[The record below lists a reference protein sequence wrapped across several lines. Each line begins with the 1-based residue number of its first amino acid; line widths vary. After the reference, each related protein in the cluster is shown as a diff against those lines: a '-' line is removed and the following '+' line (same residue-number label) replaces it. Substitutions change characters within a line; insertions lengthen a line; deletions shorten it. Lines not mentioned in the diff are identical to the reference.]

1 MSSLIH
7 TTNWYK
13 NKKIKKNVKVN
24 KSNSIIQILWMLEHL
39 NDMFTICQYDWMGTK
54 IRIKESYARL
64 RVLLLLRRRR
74 CRTLEITLQ
83 SKIQIF
89 KINTIYFWN
98 VCVTKKIGLYR
109 YNFDKVMKYNIFH
122 CLVWFYSQ

>member
-64 RVLLLLRRRR
+64 RVLLLRRRR
-74 CRTLEITLQ
+74 CRTLEITPLQ

-98 VCVTKKIGLYR
+98 VCVTKKIGSYR